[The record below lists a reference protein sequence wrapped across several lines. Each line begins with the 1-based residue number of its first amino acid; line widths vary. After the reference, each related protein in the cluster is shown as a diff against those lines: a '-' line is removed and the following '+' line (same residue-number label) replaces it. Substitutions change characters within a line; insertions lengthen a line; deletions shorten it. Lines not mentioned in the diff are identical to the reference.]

1 MTFESL
7 MDHAFDIQKK
17 AVQEAILDL
26 GGRSHSLSTMSDEQ
40 NAIEAQFA
48 DIPALYRPFSEAP
61 DPTSFDGAI
70 SELRRALRVISSGQ
84 QNNDPINGNI
94 YPANPVLD
102 KLSGSESYIEDWT
115 GAAAM
120 EFKANFVDPF
130 PSVVRNQFIMVAVL
144 KCALEAEKE
153 IWTKARNDIDRVA
166 HDTLTAL
173 ERMDDCGKNEWTM
186 AFTVVASVAA
196 VAAVPVTGGASLA
209 IAAVGA
215 ASEVAAA
222 AVPDDPPSIRFSGET
237 PAAVISQMRE
247 AISKLKAEID
257 GQEAKIAVAV
267 SGACELVSGNRD
279 LFVPKQPK
287 LAGATPANIRG
298 PAYLGYSN

>member
-7 MDHAFDIQKK
+7 MDHAFEIQKK

-26 GGRSHSLSTMSDEQ
+26 GGRRHSLSTMSDEQ
-40 NAIEAQFA
+40 RAIGAQFA

-70 SELRRALRVISSGQ
+70 SELRRALHVISSGQ
-84 QNNDPINGNI
+84 QNQDPINGGI

-102 KLSGSESYIEDWT
+102 KLSGSESYLEDWT

-120 EFKANFVDPF
+120 EFKANVIDPF

-153 IWTKARNDIDRVA
+153 IWIKARNDIDKVA

-209 IAAVGA
+209 ITAVGA

-237 PAAVISQMRE
+237 PGAVISQMRE

-257 GQEAKIAVAV
+257 GQEAKIAGAV

-279 LFVPKQPK
+279 LFVSKQPK

-298 PAYLGYSN
+298 PAYLGYSS